1 MDIQKQKKNLFD
13 KKLNICFLLFNSFF
27 TLITFIICISLSVVY
42 KNYSILYACLIN
54 IPFIYLCLFFG
65 VISNR
70 WIFNINHKI
79 HTTIIAIFL
88 YCIHYIILLLG
99 MIIGLVVNASTKTDV
114 FNIYV
119 LFTCVLIYL
128 IASILAVIVYNYINN
143 KKQKN
148 KTKNA

>member
-1 MDIQKQKKNLFD
+1 
-13 KKLNICFLLFNSFF
+13 
-27 TLITFIICISLSVVY
+27 
-42 KNYSILYACLIN
+42 
-54 IPFIYLCLFFG
+54 
-65 VISNR
+65 
-70 WIFNINHKI
+70 
-79 HTTIIAIFL
+79 
-88 YCIHYIILLLG
+88 